1 MGVGL
6 PCPEATLGSH
16 SSAWARTQKCSLP
29 GQGAMGWSPQ
39 TREARGSGHR
49 PGTARRDPAGKQGDL
64 GRVHGRMRAE
74 LRGWVGLE
82 MRPGVGQWGE
92 GQRCALRGCSRA
104 GVHTSASPQGR
115 QELAGPWHQRTHLT
129 PRGGN
134 LGRARRAT
142 RGCRHTAASTP
153 QTCPC
158 KRSGGPEAKGGG
170 RRRAHLFQ
178 VGSPGHHTGPSTC

>member
-1 MGVGL
+1 
-6 PCPEATLGSH
+6 
-16 SSAWARTQKCSLP
+16 
-29 GQGAMGWSPQ
+29 MGWSPQ

-115 QELAGPWHQRTHLT
+115 QEL
-129 PRGGN
+129 
-134 LGRARRAT
+134 GRPMA
-142 RGCRHTAASTP
+142 
-153 QTCPC
+153 
-158 KRSGGPEAKGGG
+158 PEDPSDSKGREPG
-170 RRRAHLFQ
+170 Q
-178 VGSPGHHTGPSTC
+178 GSPGHQRMQAHGSVHPSNMSMQKVRWA